1 MSTSVERLAALQ
13 LAINHIGPT
22 TYSLYVRPIDGQNE
36 DAVANSLSK
45 QVDQLILTV
54 AKKFE
59 AYIEGDPNRPV
70 ETTDATTR
78 IETRNI
84 VGVNDMRGA
93 LGLGEKSLC
102 SRCGYEEHHITHV
115 DNNPSFKHS
124 FEVQERLDEQGC
136 GRCGVSHKEH
146 VAVNRDHVFE
156 PRKS

>member
-13 LAINHIGPT
+13 LAINHVGVVKYALPDGLDT
-22 TYSLYVRPIDGQNE
+22 AQLQIDV
-36 DAVANSLSK
+36 DALV
-45 QVDQLILTV
+45 LTV

-70 ETTDATTR
+70 ETTDATMR

-84 VGVNDMRGA
+84 VGVNDMRDA
-93 LGLGEKSLC
+93 LGLDRKPLC
-102 SRCGYEEHHITHV
+102 ARCGREEHHITHV